1 MGLVMVTKSGQV
13 DAPDPGLWV
22 FYVMNLLLNPKLVIT
37 SSTLGFSLVCEFIFY
52 VTYMNQTLGFPR
64 ASGILSPHTVKNEP
78 KLLPLQTHR
87 AKMLVPSTSS
97 SLDCSS
103 SPGTWPPHLPRR

>member
-1 MGLVMVTKSGQV
+1 MMGLVMVTKSGQV
-13 DAPDPGLWV
+13 DAPDPGPWV

-37 SSTLGFSLVCEFIFY
+37 SSTSGFSLVDDFLFY
-52 VTYMNQTLGFPR
+52 TMYMNQTLGFPR
-64 ASGILSPHTVKNEP
+64 ASGVLSPHTVESEP

-87 AKMLVPSTSS
+87 AKMLALSTSS

-103 SPGTWPPHLPRR
+103 SPGT